1 MAVISF
7 ANAALWLVLG
17 LVVLTVSDNGW
28 LALVIAVAFV
38 LVGAVSWA
46 LARLRDGGG
55 RANDL
60 PSAQ

>member
-1 MAVISF
+1 VAVISF

-38 LVGAVSWA
+38 LVGAVSSA
-46 LARLRDGGG
+46 LARRSG
-55 RANDL
+55 
-60 PSAQ
+60 